1 MLYFAAFMI
10 MILLVKGEAPLDGDE
25 ATLLSQIE
33 DIFDECLGIVH
44 AVREFDYD
52 FHDDRRRKVVTNA
65 RKKMTVCGKIPN
77 VAATFS
83 RDYLT
88 WSRGLLGTL
97 KSSESSFLKDLLRKV
112 NRKMGEILY
121 VASVDGDAASK
132 FHSLCDDQGPTI
144 VVVETTAGVM
154 FGGFAARSCT
164 SKGHYISSS
173 TSFLFQIRPA
183 MKMFGLQ
190 SKSSGNHAQYGGS
203 NYGPTFGGGHDLHIA
218 SGAMSNKNSY
228 VNKHSYHASSAHGLN
243 DGTRNFKVKDYVVL
257 KAVSL

>member
-1 MLYFAAFMI
+1 MI
-10 MILLVKGEAPLDGDE
+10 IFLLVKGEAPLDGDE

-33 DIFDECLGIVH
+33 DSFDECLGIVH
-44 AVREFDYD
+44 AVGEFDYD
-52 FHDDRRRKVVTNA
+52 FHDDRRRNVVTNA
-65 RKKMTVCGKIPN
+65 RKKMTVCGKMAK

-83 RDYLT
+83 RDYFAL
-88 WSRGLLGTL
+88 SRGVLGIL
-97 KSSESSFLKDLLRKV
+97 QSSESSFLKDLLRKV
-112 NRKMGEILY
+112 NKKMGEILY

-154 FGGFAARSCT
+154 FGGFAARSWT
-164 SKGHYISSS
+164 SKNSYVSSS

-183 MKMFGLQ
+183 MKLFGLNGKQ
-190 SKSSGNHAQYGGS
+190 YQHAQFVGEDV
-203 NYGPTFGGGHDLHIA
+203 GPTFGGGHDLRIA
-218 SGAMSNKNSY
+218 SGAMSNTNSY
-228 VNKHSYHASSAHGLN
+228 VNKHTYHASSLFELN